1 MRWINHQNIAKEM
14 NSNSLVSIDDIS
26 REEILDLIERARF
39 FEEHPDHKILDG
51 KVVATLFFEPSTRT
65 RLSFETAVNRLGGRV
80 IGFSDASTT
89 SSSKGET
96 LKDTIKMV
104 SNYVDLIIMRHY
116 LEGAARYATEVTDTP
131 IINAGDGANQHP
143 SQTMLDLYSISKT
156 QGSLENLTITM
167 VGDLKYGR
175 TVHSLLMAMRYFNPT
190 FNFVACD
197 ELKMPLEY
205 KEFCD
210 KNGIKY
216 TEHRDFSQEVINS
229 SDILYMTRVQRE
241 RFTDIMEYEK
251 VKNIYTLHNSMLNDA
266 KDNLKVL
273 HPLPRV
279 NEIDR
284 DVDDN
289 PKAYY
294 FEQARN
300 GLYARQAIIC
310 KALGID
316 IYKET
321 AK

>member
-1 MRWINHQNIAKEM
+1 MTN
-14 NSNSLVSIDDIS
+14 NSLVSIDDIS
-26 REEILDLIERARF
+26 KEEIMDLLERASF
-39 FEEHPDHKILDG
+39 FEEHPNHKVLDG

-80 IGFSDASTT
+80 IGFSDPAATST
-89 SSSKGET
+89 SKGET

-116 LEGAARYATEVTDTP
+116 LEGAARYATEVSDVP
-131 IINAGDGANQHP
+131 VINAGDGANQHP
-143 SQTMLDLYSISKT
+143 SQTMLDLYSIYKT
-156 QGSLENLTITM
+156 QGTLNDLNITM

-190 FNFVACD
+190 FHFVACP
-197 ELKMPLEY
+197 ELAMPQEY
-205 KEFCD
+205 KDFCD
-210 KNGIKY
+210 ANGIRY
-216 TEHRDFSQEVINS
+216 VEHTDFSPEVINS
-229 SDILYMTRVQRE
+229 SDIIYMTRVQRE
-241 RFTDIMEYEK
+241 RFQDLMEYER
-251 VKNIYTLHNSMLNDA
+251 VKNLYTLHNDMLANS
-266 KDNLKVL
+266 KPNLKVL

-300 GLYARQAIIC
+300 GLFARQAIIC
-310 KALGID
+310 RALGID
-316 IYKET
+316 IYKAAENE
-321 AK
+321 

>member
-1 MRWINHQNIAKEM
+1 M

-26 REEILDLIERARF
+26 RDEIVQLLKQARY
-39 FEEHPDHKILDG
+39 FELHPDQKILDG

-131 IINAGDGANQHP
+131 IINAGDGAHQHP
-143 SQTMLDLYSISKT
+143 SQTMLDLYSIYKT
-156 QGSLENLTITM
+156 QGTLENLTITM

-190 FNFVACD
+190 FHFIACE
-197 ELKMPLEY
+197 ELQMPKEY
-205 KEFCD
+205 KDFCD
-210 KNGIKY
+210 KYGIRY
-216 TEHRDFSQEVINS
+216 YEHGDFSQEVINQ
-229 SDILYMTRVQRE
+229 SDIIYMTRVQRE
-241 RFTDIMEYEK
+241 RFTDIMEYER
-251 VKNIYTLHNSMLNDA
+251 VKNLYTLRADMLAGARENMR
-266 KDNLKVL
+266 VL

-279 NEIDR
+279 NEINY
-284 DVDDN
+284 DVDDS
-289 PKAYY
+289 PHAYY

-300 GLYARQAIIC
+300 GLFARQAIIC

-316 IYKET
+316 IPQMDIKL
-321 AK
+321 

>member
-1 MRWINHQNIAKEM
+1 M
-14 NSNSLVSIDDIS
+14 NSNSLVSISDIS
-26 REEILDLIERARF
+26 KEEILHLLENARY
-39 FEEHPDHKILDG
+39 FEENPNHKILDG

-104 SNYVDLIIMRHY
+104 SNYVDLIVMRHY

-131 IINAGDGANQHP
+131 IINAGDGAHQHP
-143 SQTMLDLYSISKT
+143 SQTMLDLYSIYKT
-156 QGSLENLTITM
+156 QGTLENLTITM

-175 TVHSLLMAMRYFNPT
+175 TVHSLLMAMQYFNPT

-197 ELKMPLEY
+197 ELKMPIEY

-210 KNGIKY
+210 QKGIKY
-216 TEHRDFSQEVINS
+216 TEHKDFSEEVINS
-229 SDILYMTRVQRE
+229 SDIIYMTRVQRE

-251 VKNIYTLHNSMLNDA
+251 VKNLYNLHNAMLDNS
-266 KDNLKVL
+266 KDNLRIL

-279 NEIDR
+279 NEIDQ

-294 FEQARN
+294 FQQAQN

-310 KALGID
+310 RALNID
-316 IYKET
+316 IKEVQ
-321 AK
+321 KS

>member
-1 MRWINHQNIAKEM
+1 M
-14 NSNSLVSIDDIS
+14 NSNSLVSISDIS
-26 REEILDLIERARF
+26 KEEILHLLENARY
-39 FEEHPDHKILDG
+39 FEENPNHKILDG

-104 SNYVDLIIMRHY
+104 SNYVDLIVMRHY

-131 IINAGDGANQHP
+131 IINAGDGAHQHP
-143 SQTMLDLYSISKT
+143 TQTMLDLYSIYKT
-156 QGSLENLTITM
+156 QGTLDNLTITM

-175 TVHSLLMAMRYFNPT
+175 TVHSLLMAMQYFNPT

-197 ELKMPLEY
+197 ELKMPAEY

-210 KNGIKY
+210 QKGIKY
-216 TEHRDFSQEVINS
+216 TEHKDFSEEVINS
-229 SDILYMTRVQRE
+229 SDIIYMTRVQRE

-251 VKNIYTLHNSMLNDA
+251 VKNLYNLHNAMLDNS
-266 KDNLKVL
+266 KDNLRIL

-279 NEIDR
+279 TEIDQ

-294 FEQARN
+294 FQQAQN

-310 KALGID
+310 RALNIN
-316 IYKET
+316 IKEVQ
-321 AK
+321 KS

>member
-1 MRWINHQNIAKEM
+1 M
-14 NSNSLVSIDDIS
+14 NTNSLVSIADLGK
-26 REEILDLIERARF
+26 EQILRLLESARF
-39 FEEHPDHKILDG
+39 FEEHPNHKVLDG

-131 IINAGDGANQHP
+131 IVNAGDGANQHP
-143 SQTMLDLYSISKT
+143 SQTMLDLYSILKT
-156 QGSLENLTITM
+156 QGTLENLTITM

-175 TVHSLLMAMRYFNPT
+175 TVHSLLMALSHFRAK

-197 ELKMPLEY
+197 ELRMPEEFRL
-205 KEFCD
+205 FCD
-210 KNGIKY
+210 RNGIEYHESK
-216 TEHRDFSQEVINS
+216 DFSPEVIADT
-229 SDILYMTRVQRE
+229 DILYMTRVQRE
-241 RFTDIMEYEK
+241 RFTDLMEYER
-251 VKNIYTLHNSMLNDA
+251 VKDLYNLEASMLDAA
-266 KDNLKVL
+266 KDSMRVL

-279 NEIDR
+279 NEIAQ
-284 DVDDN
+284 DVDDS

-294 FEQARN
+294 FQQAKN
-300 GLYARQAIIC
+300 GLYARQAMIC
-310 KALGID
+310 TALGMD
-316 IYKET
+316 IRI
-321 AK
+321 